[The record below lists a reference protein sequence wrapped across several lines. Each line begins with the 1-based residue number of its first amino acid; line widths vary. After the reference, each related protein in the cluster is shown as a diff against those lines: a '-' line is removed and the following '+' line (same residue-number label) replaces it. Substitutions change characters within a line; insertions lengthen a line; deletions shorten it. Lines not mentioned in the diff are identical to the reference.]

1 VSVMTCVPPR
11 AWQHDRPLAVF
22 LGLLVAAT
30 YGIGDFLGGV
40 ASKRNPPT
48 AVVAVSQSIGL
59 VIMVL
64 LVVIDG
70 SPLVWDDF
78 GYGAAAGAIG
88 LVGVILLYRGL
99 AGGTMS
105 VVAPITAV
113 GAGVVP
119 FAWGIVTGDRPT
131 ALALFGVVAALGA
144 IALVSAAD
152 AVEDTKATRQDV
164 VLALAAGAAFGGVFI
179 LLGSTSE
186 DAGMWPVLGAR
197 VASVTLVTSGVLV
210 MRRPLKPAPGTFPS
224 IAGAGAL
231 DAGANALYLL
241 ATREGLL
248 SIVSVLSSLYPAAT
262 ILLAR
267 AVLHERMNRKQLVGI
282 ALALTG
288 VLLIAAG

>member
-1 VSVMTCVPPR
+1 
-11 AWQHDRPLAVF
+11 LAVF

-30 YGIGDFLGGV
+30 YGVGDFFGGI
-40 ASKRNPPT
+40 ASKKNPPT

-64 LVVIDG
+64 LVVLDG
-70 SPLVWDDF
+70 SPLAWGDF
-78 GYGAAAGAIG
+78 GYGAAAGSIG

-131 ALALFGVVAALGA
+131 ALALVGVVAALAA

-152 AVEDTKATRQDV
+152 AAEDTKATRQDI

-179 LLGSTSE
+179 LLGSASE
-186 DAGMWPVLGAR
+186 EAGMWPVLGAR
-197 VASVTLVTSGVLV
+197 VASVTIVTTGVLV
-210 MRRPLKPAPGTFPS
+210 LRRPLKPVPGTFPT
-224 IAGAGAL
+224 IAAAGAL

-267 AVLHERMNRKQLVGI
+267 AVLHERMNRKQLAGI

-288 VLLIAAG
+288 VVLIAAG